1 MGLMPGGLILDTC
14 ILIEAERK
22 GGSIQDLLRQTKK
35 SFGEVDIALSA
46 VSVVELTYG
55 IYRARTDAD
64 RVRRRNFADE
74 VFNGLIVHSVSLA
87 IAQVA
92 GRIEGEQ
99 AAKGIAIPF
108 EDLVIGATALHL
120 GYDVVTLNTKHF
132 RFIPDLKTV
141 TI

>member
-46 VSVVELTYG
+46 VSVVELTHG